1 MSFSEESFFILSSIN
16 NIGCCISLKLLDE
29 FTVILEQD
37 IKSVCDYRFLQK
49 RERWIVKWNR
59 FFSLQ
64 QWAHVFKRLPS
75 LLTSREL
82 PLGEKLLFLIPVL
95 TYWVLPDVMPFM
107 PIDDI
112 GVTLLMMNW
121 FVSRAERKTAFVYEQ
136 KKVR

>member
-1 MSFSEESFFILSSIN
+1 M
-16 NIGCCISLKLLDE
+16 
-29 FTVILEQD
+29 
-37 IKSVCDYRFLQK
+37 
-49 RERWIVKWNR
+49 KWNR

-64 QWAHVFKRLPS
+64 QWSHVFKRLPS

-95 TYWVLPDVMPFM
+95 AYWVLPDVLPDVMPFM